1 MVSVVDGKH
10 DTHSPSLLSFVSR
23 PMQLL
28 ALRSAL
34 PSLVMFVMTGMLL
47 FAPAG
52 VAQSAGSQTKGA
64 PAKSAPSQRV
74 TVAPTFSTLSDA
86 DRTIDR
92 TLVQLRRFRQGSG
105 LVTIREQLVVDS
117 NGIDIVGHQLS
128 FVGVE
133 GELPGSPVYQKWQQ
147 TYGLLAEQFYQQ
159 GCFRVR
165 DVASAQANYTLYDF
179 GASNRAGRPTRST
192 VVFPSSTDKSI
203 WLVDVD
209 VATGLVLHCLEFDSN
224 LNVLSEVEVLSVA
237 LAAQPQAAAP
247 VTTAGSF
254 AAAVA
259 ALGNPAGLI
268 EPVTTMVGEYTLSRV
283 ETRVDPWNGQPKVV
297 LTYSD
302 GIDQF
307 TVSEKPGALD
317 PFAGLPGSEPG
328 TGTIGRYRDRAM
340 SALMFWD
347 DGVAF
352 EVVGSGGLQRLDG
365 VAKSLYAAALAQ

>member
-1 MVSVVDGKH
+1 M
-10 DTHSPSLLSFVSR
+10 
-23 PMQLL
+23 
-28 ALRSAL
+28 
-34 PSLVMFVMTGMLL
+34 
-47 FAPAG
+47 
-52 VAQSAGSQTKGA
+52 
-64 PAKSAPSQRV
+64 
-74 TVAPTFSTLSDA
+74 
-86 DRTIDR
+86 
-92 TLVQLRRFRQGSG
+92 
-105 LVTIREQLVVDS
+105 
-117 NGIDIVGHQLS
+117 
-128 FVGVE
+128 
-133 GELPGSPVYQKWQQ
+133 YQKWQQ

-268 EPVTTMVGEYTLSRV
+268 EPVTTMVGEHTLSRV